1 MSFWEHLDELRKVF
15 FRSAIVVVLLM
26 IVVFVNK
33 SFVFDKIIFA
43 PVDSNFILYQ
53 WFNHLALLLNIPEL
67 APEPFKLNLI
77 NIELSAQFFIH
88 VSVSFTIACI
98 IAIPYILYQL
108 WLFISPGLYENEKKS
123 VTRAFFFASILF
135 FIGALVGYFFV
146 FPLTVRF
153 LGTYHVSEWVVNQI
167 SLQSY
172 ISTFTWMIVIM
183 GLVFEMPALVAI
195 LSRLGILGRKTL
207 KKYRKH
213 AFVVLIIIAAII
225 TPTGDAFTLFI
236 VGAPMY
242 ILYEFSILVSRD
254 LDK

>member
-43 PVDSNFILYQ
+43 PVDSDFILYQ